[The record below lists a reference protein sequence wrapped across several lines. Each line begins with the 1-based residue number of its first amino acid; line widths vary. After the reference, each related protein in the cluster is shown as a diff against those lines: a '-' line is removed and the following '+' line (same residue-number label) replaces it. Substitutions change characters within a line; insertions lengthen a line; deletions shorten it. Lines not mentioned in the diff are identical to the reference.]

1 MEPKLLENS
10 SQEKD
15 LLSNILLNQEDSP
28 KSKSSTASEQIKKL
42 KQFIEQKDLDS
53 FSIFLD
59 NTSNIS
65 KNTLNI
71 ILSFALQN
79 YRSNF
84 EMMEY
89 IQLLTAKGAD
99 QNCIFHYVN
108 KSQNQGPKI
117 DEKDNVTVLM
127 YACLYADIH
136 LIETLAV
143 KKNINMKD
151 KNGKNALFYAILSDK
166 GDNPD
171 VIGFLIQH
179 GIDVNCV
186 GKIEI
191 NEKNFET
198 HSPLSLAASKNM
210 INTFKTLLDQDA
222 DPNFQI
228 SPSNDSILHIC
239 VKNNNIDMIKLLLK
253 TNKIKFEVKN
263 KEGKTAQ
270 ELLSLETENG
280 VKINNLILEK
290 IEESNRQSAII
301 AEELLCED
309 QKNLAKKQNNNLN
322 LLNVNKNEE
331 ENKKINKNIPINNPE
346 VIICN
351 NNSNNFNKNKKIHK
365 KEIINQKH
373 HDNKI
378 KILNEYLYLKY
389 RKSNSSTN
397 LQIHVSFPNKSL
409 KNNFNDV
416 FYFSNENTPILNVD
430 LFSEKFKDYKNFLNL
445 NTEIKNNQLKKLEEE
460 NKSLKKEIDILKNEN
475 RNLLQNITEK
485 ESHIKEIENKYQL
498 SIKELTSKISLL
510 EKEHE
515 IDKNSII
522 DLKKEI
528 SELNEKK
535 SNTENSNTTNNS
547 NKNIINN
554 TDINNKSFLQY
565 LNKKFIHF
573 DYNYNFDLN
582 TYVINCLSKDIYE
595 YEIFVNEHITKSKN
609 IYDTLVNN
617 LQIAVNEAINDYEV
631 HLYGSHST
639 NLCLPWSDL
648 DVVLIHKN
656 DFNKNSR
663 ISSETKHFLLSK
675 LSENLRH
682 QSWVKD
688 CNYISGATIPIIK
701 IVAIEKY
708 NKMHIDISIQDEKH
722 FGLKCVELVKK
733 FMNKYDS
740 LKPLVLAIKNM
751 LKIANLNDPYKG
763 GISSYGLI
771 LMIVYFL
778 QTQKKNGADISKN
791 ENGTNLG
798 NLFYNFI
805 HFYAVEFDFNKYI
818 IVVSVN
824 NEDENDDFQ
833 YNINF
838 MQNSGL
844 IIVDPLNTENN
855 VAKSCYQLLNLKMTF
870 IVSLKALLEDCECGC
885 HYNEDGEEY
894 SNLKVEHCFLKR
906 IFNSVRRFLI

>member
-15 LLSNILLNQEDSP
+15 LLSNIFLNKEESS
-28 KSKSSTASEQIKKL
+28 KTKSSTASEQKKKL
-42 KQFIEQKDLDS
+42 IQFIEQKDLDN

-59 NTSNIS
+59 NTTNIS

-71 ILSFALQN
+71 ILCFALQN
-79 YRSNF
+79 YSSNF

-89 IQLLTAKGAD
+89 IQLLLEKGAD

-117 DEKDNVTVLM
+117 DEKDNVTILM
-127 YACLYADIH
+127 YSCLYADIC
-136 LIETLAV
+136 LIESLAV
-143 KKNINMKD
+143 KKNINMRD

-171 VIGFLIQH
+171 VIWSLIQH

-191 NEKNFET
+191 NDKNFET
-198 HSPLSLAASKNM
+198 HSPLSLAATKNM
-210 INTFKTLLDQDA
+210 INTFKTLLDQNA
-222 DPNFQI
+222 DPNFKI
-228 SPSNDSILHIC
+228 LPNNDSILHIC
-239 VKNNNIDMIKLLLK
+239 VKKNNIDMIKLLLK
-253 TNKIKFEVKN
+253 TNKIKFEEKN

-270 ELLSLETENG
+270 ELSLEMDNG
-280 VKINNLILEK
+280 NNINNLILEK
-290 IEESNRQSAII
+290 IEECNRQSAKI

-309 QKNLAKKQNNNLN
+309 EKKLTKKQSNNLN
-322 LLNVNKNEE
+322 LLNVNKNNEE
-331 ENKKINKNIPINNPE
+331 ENKKINKNTTKSDSG
-346 VIICN
+346 VIIVN
-351 NNSNNFNKNKKIHK
+351 NNNNFNKNKKIHK

-378 KILNEYLYLKY
+378 KILNEYLCLKY
-389 RKSNSSTN
+389 RKSNSSSN

-409 KNNFNDV
+409 KNNFNDI
-416 FYFSNENTPILNVD
+416 FYLSNENTPILTVD
-430 LFSEKFKDYKNFLNL
+430 LFSEKFKDYKNLLNR
-445 NTEIKNNQLKKLEEE
+445 NIEIKNNQIKLFEEE

-485 ESHIKEIENKYQL
+485 ETHIKEIENKYQL
-498 SIKELTSKISLL
+498 SIKELTSKITLL
-510 EKEHE
+510 EKENE
-515 IDKNSII
+515 IDKNNII

-528 SELNEKK
+528 NELNEKK
-535 SNTENSNTTNNS
+535 NNTENLNTTNNS
-547 NKNIINN
+547 NNNIINT
-554 TDINNKSFLQY
+554 TDINNNKTYLQY

-595 YEIFVNEHITKSKN
+595 YEIFVNEHITKSQN
-609 IYDTLVNN
+609 IYETLLNN
-617 LQIAVNEAINDYEV
+617 LQNAVNESINDYEV

-656 DFNKNSR
+656 DVYKNSR

-682 QSWVKD
+682 QNWVKD

-722 FGLKCVELVKK
+722 FGLKCVDLVKK

-778 QTQKKNGADISKN
+778 QTQKKNGVDITKN
-791 ENGTNLG
+791 ENGVNLG

-805 HFYAVEFDFNKYI
+805 HFYGIEFDFNKYI
-818 IVVSVN
+818 IVVNVN

-833 YNINF
+833 YNVNF

-844 IIVDPLNTENN
+844 IIVDPLNSENN
-855 VAKSCYQLLNLKMTF
+855 VAKSCFQLLNLKMTF

-894 SNLKVEHCFLKR
+894 SNLKVDHCFLKR